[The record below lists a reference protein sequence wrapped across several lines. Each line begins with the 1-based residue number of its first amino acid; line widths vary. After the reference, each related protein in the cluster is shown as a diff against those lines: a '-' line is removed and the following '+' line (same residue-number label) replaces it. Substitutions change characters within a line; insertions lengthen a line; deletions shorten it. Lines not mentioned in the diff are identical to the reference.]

1 MRCTNCKEKFD
12 KKYFNQKFC
21 EKIEC
26 KKAHKDFAL
35 NHFKEVLK
43 KQDLK
48 RIREQK
54 KIVENKI
61 GEKKVLECR
70 KESLFSELKKEI
82 QKLSKI
88 IDIKNGYNTCI
99 CCNRQINII
108 HGKYEGVNAC
118 HYHSVGS
125 NKTISLNLDN
135 IHTGLIYCN
144 KYSNAHIKGYTEGLA
159 NRYGIDYANYVIN
172 ELPNKYSYI
181 GIKANELRDLLPIVR
196 ENIRNADTISIDWK
210 NGREYFNNLFGIY
223 T

>member
-12 KKYFNQKFC
+12 KKYFNQKYC
-21 EKIEC
+21 DKLEC

-48 RIREQK
+48 RAREQK
-54 KIVENKI
+54 KFVENKI

-70 KESLFSELKKEI
+70 KESLFTSLKNEI

-88 IDIKNGYNTCI
+88 IDFKNGYNTCI
-99 CCNRQINII
+99 CCDRELNII
-108 HGKYEGVNAC
+108 GGKYEGVNAC

-125 NKTISLNLDN
+125 NKTLSLNLDN
-135 IHTGLIYCN
+135 IHTGLIFCN
-144 KYSNAHIKGYTEGLA
+144 KHSREHIKGYAEGLA
-159 NRYGIDYANYVIN
+159 NRYGRDYAEYVII
-172 ELPNKYSYI
+172 ELPIKYSFI
-181 GIKANELRDLLPIVR
+181 GIKSHELRDLLPIVR

-210 NGREYFNNLFGIY
+210 RGREYFNNLFGIY